1 MLKAIIIED
10 EPKGVINLKNLLAL
24 NSPNV
29 EVVASAG
36 SIADGLKL
44 LNKPAK
50 QPDIVFLDINLPD
63 GLVFKLLDKIEEI
76 RFEIIFVTA
85 YEKYA
90 MKACNYSA
98 LGYVTKPIDP
108 DVLMDAVNRVK
119 KEDVETIEERYKIFK
134 DQYFNPN
141 PFNKICI
148 PSHDK
153 IYLVNVKDIM
163 FMRGEDNLTQF
174 ILTDGRK
181 LWCSKTLGN
190 YEYFEDFNFF
200 RIHKNCI
207 VNLNYIEEY
216 VRGEGYVVMADNAHL
231 EVARRKKPF
240 LMKRLK

>member
-1 MLKAIIIED
+1 MLKAVIIED
-10 EPKGVINLKNLLAL
+10 EPNGRVNLRNLLAL

-29 EVVASAG
+29 KVVAEAG
-36 SIADGLKL
+36 TVKEGLALLKVADQ
-44 LNKPAK
+44 

-63 GLVFKLLDKIEEI
+63 GLVFKLLDQLSEI

-90 MKACNYSA
+90 MKACNYSCI
-98 LGYVTKPIDP
+98 GYVTKPIDP
-108 DVLMDAVNRVK
+108 DVLMDAVGRVK
-119 KEDVETIEERYKIFK
+119 KENVDTIDERYKIFK

-141 PFNKICI
+141 PFHKICI

-153 IYLVNVKDIM
+153 IYMIEIKDIM
-163 FMRGEDNLTQF
+163 FMKGEDNLTQF
-174 ILTDGRK
+174 VLNDGRK
-181 LWCSKTLGN
+181 FWCSKTLGN
-190 YEYFEDFNFF
+190 YEYFEEYNFF

-207 VNLNYIEEY
+207 VNLNYIQEY
-216 VRGEGYVVMADNAHL
+216 VRGEGYVVMADKAHL

>member
-10 EPKGVINLKNLLAL
+10 EPNGRINLKNLLSL
-24 NSPNV
+24 NAPHIQ
-29 EVVASAG
+29 VVKEAG
-36 SIADGLKL
+36 SVKEGLAL
-44 LNKPAK
+44 LKNTKK
-50 QPDIVFLDINLPD
+50 QPDLVFLDINLPD
-63 GLVFKLLDKIEEI
+63 GLVFKLLDQIKEI
-76 RFEIIFVTA
+76 KFEIIFVTA

-90 MKACNYSA
+90 KKACNYSSI
-98 LGYVTKPIDP
+98 GYVTKPIDP
-108 DVLMDAVNRVK
+108 DELMDAVNRVK
-119 KEDVETIEERYKIFK
+119 KENLENIDERYQIFK

-148 PSHDK
+148 PAHDK
-153 IYLVNVKDIM
+153 IHLVEIKDIM
-163 FMRGEDNLTQF
+163 FMKGEDNLTQF
-174 ILTDGRK
+174 VLNDGRK

-190 YEYFEDFNFF
+190 YEYFEQYNFF

-216 VRGEGYVVMADNAHL
+216 VRGEGYVVMADKAHL

>member
-10 EPKGVINLKNLLAL
+10 EPNGLVNLKNLLSL

-29 EVVASAG
+29 KVVADAG
-36 SIADGLKL
+36 SIAEGLKL
-44 LNKPAK
+44 LKNPDK

-63 GLVFKLLDKIEEI
+63 GLVFQLLDKLTEI

-90 MKACNYSA
+90 MKACNYSC

-108 DVLMDAVNRVK
+108 DELAEAVKRVK
-119 KEDVETIEERYKIFK
+119 KENVNTIDERYKIFK

-153 IYLVNVKDIM
+153 IYLVDVKDIM

-181 LWCSKTLGN
+181 LWCSRTLGN
-190 YEYFEDFNFF
+190 YEYFEDYNFF

-216 VRGEGYVVMADNAHL
+216 VRGDGYVVMADNAHL